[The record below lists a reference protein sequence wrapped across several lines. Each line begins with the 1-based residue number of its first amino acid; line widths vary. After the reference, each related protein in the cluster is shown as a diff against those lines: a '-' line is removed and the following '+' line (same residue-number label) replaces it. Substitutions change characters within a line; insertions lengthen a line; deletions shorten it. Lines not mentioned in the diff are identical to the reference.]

1 MLQCFLCSNNIT
13 CRFSDLLKK
22 EEPRGLS
29 DLSPDK
35 DGLKFINIGCNG
47 ETEKPFK
54 EMQLK
59 FV

>member
-13 CRFSDLLKK
+13 CRFSDFLKK

-35 DGLKFINIGCNG
+35 DGLKLSTLGSNG
-47 ETEKPFK
+47 ETEKPFM